1 MSINVRRKGKTFELK
16 MAKVW
21 MRLFGGEVERSSFV
35 NKKLDDQGVDLIG
48 TDPFSIQ
55 CKAVE
60 RSLDVHTILQNMP
73 QNSNINV
80 VVHKRNHQAPVACLS
95 LEDFLDL
102 VQMLKKNQIL

>member
-1 MSINVRRKGKTFELK
+1 MSINVRRKGKAFERK
-16 MAKVW
+16 IAVVW

-60 RSLDVHTILQNMP
+60 RSIDMHSILQSMP
-73 QNSNINV
+73 QDTNINV
-80 VVHKRNHQAPVACLS
+80 VVHKRNHQPPVACMTF
-95 LEDFLDL
+95 EDFCDL
-102 VQMLKKNQIL
+102 VQMLKNNNNL

>member
-1 MSINVRRKGKTFELK
+1 MSINVRRKGKAFERK
-16 MAKVW
+16 IAVVW

-60 RSLDVHTILQNMP
+60 RSIDMHSILQSMP
-73 QNSNINV
+73 QDTNINV
-80 VVHKRNHQAPVACLS
+80 VVHKRNHQPVVAAMY
-95 LEDFLDL
+95 LEDLL
-102 VQMLKKNQIL
+102 ELLQSMKREGIL